1 MPDTQPQHW
10 HICQVSVFTRE
21 THILCLSWNLGGHER
36 KISWT
41 VTPPNKIR
49 RRKKNVVIL
58 VQWCN
63 AVLMHCGA
71 SFPGSCVLGRR
82 GNHAGEQ
89 CSKVTSI
96 VCCVSDVMRM
106 TSKVF
111 RSRAES
117 GVLELWCLK
126 DWKVWSQV
134 TLIPRGFTSPYCRF
148 P

>member
-1 MPDTQPQHW
+1 MDRHTTKQNKKKKKK
-10 HICQVSVFTRE
+10 C
-21 THILCLSWNLGGHER
+21 CNLG
-36 KISWT
+36 S
-41 VTPPNKIR
+41 VMQR
-49 RRKKNVVIL
+49 RADALRSKL
-58 VQWCN
+58 
-63 AVLMHCGA
+63 
-71 SFPGSCVLGRR
+71 PGSCVLGRR

-126 DWKVWSQV
+126 D
-134 TLIPRGFTSPYCRF
+134 
-148 P
+148 